1 MYSFEGF
8 KQFTAELDELQ
19 ELDNEHAIRLLTD
32 WNNIEA
38 KEYAKITIGR
48 IKTIEQ
54 FEKFIKD
61 NASERGIIQKFLE
74 EFPWLLDP
82 KMSKFEREIT
92 YTNLLKR
99 NFSDETDLPDSNRR
113 LDFLC
118 TNSAGVI
125 HIIELKRP
133 RIKLKTKEIQQISE
147 YVEFIETQ
155 FPQTQGHVKGFLISD
170 NMTYEPGAE
179 KVRKGLES
187 VDIFVKS
194 YSDLLAEARRY
205 NNDLYRMY
213 ENISSKKNE
222 KVGE

>member
-1 MYSFEGF
+1 
-8 KQFTAELDELQ
+8 
-19 ELDNEHAIRLLTD
+19 
-32 WNNIEA
+32 
-38 KEYAKITIGR
+38 
-48 IKTIEQ
+48 
-54 FEKFIKD
+54 
-61 NASERGIIQKFLE
+61 
-74 EFPWLLDP
+74 
-82 KMSKFEREIT
+82 MSKFEREIT

-133 RIKLKTKEIQQISE
+133 RIRLKTKEIQQISE

-205 NNDLYRMY
+205 NDDLYRMY

-222 KVGE
+222 NVGE

>member
-1 MYSFEGF
+1 M
-8 KQFTAELDELQ
+8 
-19 ELDNEHAIRLLTD
+19 
-32 WNNIEA
+32 
-38 KEYAKITIGR
+38 
-48 IKTIEQ
+48 
-54 FEKFIKD
+54 
-61 NASERGIIQKFLE
+61 
-74 EFPWLLDP
+74 
-82 KMSKFEREIT
+82 
-92 YTNLLKR
+92 LKR
-99 NFSDETDLPDSNRR
+99 KFADESELPESNRR

-118 TNSAGVI
+118 MNSSGTI

-133 RIKLKTKEIQQISE
+133 SIKLRTKEIQQISE

-187 VDIFVKS
+187 VDIYVKS

-205 NNDLYRMY
+205 NDDLYRMY
-213 ENISSKKNE
+213 ENILNKKNE

>member
-1 MYSFEGF
+1 MIGCGF
-8 KQFTAELDELQ
+8 GLD
-19 ELDNEHAIRLLTD
+19 
-32 WNNIEA
+32 
-38 KEYAKITIGR
+38 
-48 IKTIEQ
+48 
-54 FEKFIKD
+54 KFIRAD
-61 NASERGIIQKFLE
+61 ASERDVIQKFLE

-92 YTNLLKR
+92 YINLLKR
-99 NFSDETDLPDSNRR
+99 KFADESELPESNRR

-118 TNSAGVI
+118 TNSSGTI

-133 RIKLKTKEIQQISE
+133 SIKLRTKEIQQISE

-187 VDIFVKS
+187 VDIYVKS

-205 NNDLYRMY
+205 NDDLYRMGY
-213 ENISSKKNE
+213 KDPRYFTKEYMKPLLKNGELVMTIPDKPNSKNQKYVT
-222 KVGE
+222 KK

>member
-1 MYSFEGF
+1 
-8 KQFTAELDELQ
+8 
-19 ELDNEHAIRLLTD
+19 
-32 WNNIEA
+32 
-38 KEYAKITIGR
+38 
-48 IKTIEQ
+48 
-54 FEKFIKD
+54 
-61 NASERGIIQKFLE
+61 
-74 EFPWLLDP
+74 
-82 KMSKFEREIT
+82 MSKFEREIT
-92 YTNLLKR
+92 YINLLKR
-99 NFSDETDLPDSNRR
+99 KFADESELPESNRR

-118 TNSAGVI
+118 TNSSGTI

-133 RIKLKTKEIQQISE
+133 SIKLRTKEIQQISE

-187 VDIFVKS
+187 VDIYVKS

-205 NNDLYRMY
+205 NDDLYRMY
-213 ENISSKKNE
+213 ENISNKKNE